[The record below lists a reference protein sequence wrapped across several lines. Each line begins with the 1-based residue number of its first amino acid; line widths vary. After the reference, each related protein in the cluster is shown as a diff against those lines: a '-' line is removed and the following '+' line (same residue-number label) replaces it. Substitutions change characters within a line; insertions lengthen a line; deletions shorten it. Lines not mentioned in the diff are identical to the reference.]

1 MAKNPKI
8 DWAGLK
14 TEYLKSDIKEVKLW
28 YKSIWRK
35 WNGWTQMQTK
45 TWAKDK
51 IIFLDKINEKAQKK
65 IVKTLVE
72 QKAVL
77 LTNMEKAKIA
87 WLNELTIR
95 LTKNIKTMQVST
107 IWSIINIFN
116 SETELDWDRVDNSTS
131 INALRKKIKE
141 EQKKRNM
148 EWWNVKNV

>member
-1 MAKNPKI
+1 MAKNPRI

-14 TEYLKSDIKEVKLW
+14 TEYFKSDIMDVRIW

-35 WNGWTQMQTK
+35 WNGACSQSMKKWKDDK
-45 TWAKDK
+45 T
-51 IIFLDKINEKAQKK
+51 IFLEKVNEKAQKK

-72 QKAVL
+72 QKAIL

-107 IWSIINIFN
+107 IWGIINIFN

-141 EQKKRNM
+141 EQAKRNM
-148 EWWNVKNV
+148 IWWKVKNV